1 MQVSKDRPR
10 HAAQHMMELSPH
22 TDRPALEMP
31 AAGPALPPLLVG
43 YEPVAA
49 ERVLA
54 ATDVLAVIAFGNT
67 APVLADPR
75 YLRIGLEP
83 SSPQPPLE
91 VWRTH
96 GPVERG
102 QMDCATTG
110 TIAWACDADYS
121 FATIEV
127 DEAIHGGIAGA
138 ARAAYTALA
147 AWRDA
152 NPARHV
158 LRIWN
163 YLDAINLGDGDDER
177 YRQFCA
183 GRAAGMD
190 QLFSAGYPAATAI
203 GTRTGRRT
211 LQMYWLAARLP
222 GLAAEN
228 PRQLSAWR
236 YPRCHGPSAPNFARA
251 MRAPTRLPQIYIS
264 GTAAIIG
271 HVSHHAGDCAAQL
284 AETLTNLDSLL
295 ASARIDA
302 SARFGPRSTW
312 KIYLRHADDAPV
324 VRALLRDRLGA
335 NTPMLL
341 LQGDICRAELLVE
354 IDGVQNV

>member
-1 MQVSKDRPR
+1 MQASKDRPR
-10 HAAQHMMELSPH
+10 HAAQRMMELSSH
-22 TDRPALEMP
+22 TDRSALEVA
-31 AAGPALPPLLVG
+31 AAGPALPPLRVG

-54 ATDVLAVIAFGNT
+54 GSDVLAVIAFGGA
-67 APVLADPR
+67 APTLTDPR
-75 YLRIGLEP
+75 YLRVDLEP
-83 SSPQPPLE
+83 VSPQPPLE
-91 VWRTH
+91 VWRTC

-102 QMDCATTG
+102 RMECGTSG
-110 TIAWACDADYS
+110 TIAWASDGDYS
-121 FATIEV
+121 FACIEV
-127 DEAIHGGIAGA
+127 EEATHGGITAA
-138 ARAAYTALA
+138 ARGAYTALA

-152 NPARHV
+152 NPTRHV

-177 YRQFCA
+177 YRLFCA

-190 QLFSAGYPAATAI
+190 RLFAAGYPAATAI

-222 GLAAEN
+222 GLATEN

-251 MRAPTRLPQIYIS
+251 MRAPTRYPQIYIS

-271 HVSHHAGDCAAQL
+271 HVSHHADDSAAQL
-284 AETLTNLDSLL
+284 GETLTNLDSLL
-295 ASARIDA
+295 ASARIEA

-312 KIYLRHADDAPV
+312 KVYLRHADDAPL
-324 VRALLRDRLGA
+324 VRALLSDRLGA
-335 NTPMLL
+335 HTPILL
-341 LQGDICRAELLVE
+341 LQGDVCRAELLVE
-354 IDGVQNV
+354 IDGVQTV